1 MNRSL
6 LVSGLLLIAMIGC
19 STKPMKVQTDH
30 ASGFPFST
38 LKTYGFVAQGP
49 SNAETDA
56 ARKTAERLRLDDLVQ
71 GHVRHQLAAK
81 GYQEAP
87 QAPDFRIAW
96 AFGEWALDNHKK
108 PNGGW
113 GAVNLMFPGA
123 HGSLIPTSEDGR
135 ALPPSE
141 DPYSSAHE
149 EAQLEIIITDARTS
163 KVIWNGTVR
172 DEKDFGYF
180 RSSQSERIGRA
191 LDEILE
197 QFPPP
202 GITP

>member
-1 MNRSL
+1 MKRFHLVVTLSL
-6 LVSGLLLIAMIGC
+6 LTLVGC
-19 STKPMKVQTDH
+19 SSQPLKVQADH
-30 ASGFPFST
+30 AAGFDFSR
-38 LKTYGFVAQGP
+38 LKTFGFVAQGP
-49 SNAETDA
+49 NNAETVA
-56 ARKTAERLRLDDLVQ
+56 AKKTADRIRLDDLVQ
-71 GHVRHQLAAK
+71 RHVRNQLTSR
-81 GYQEAP
+81 GYQEAS
-87 QAPDFRIAW
+87 QTPDFRIAW

-149 EAQLEIIITDARTS
+149 EAQLELIITDARTS
-163 KVIWNGTVR
+163 RIIWNATVK

-180 RSSQSERIGRA
+180 RSSQSEKIGIA
-191 LDEILE
+191 LDEILKR
-197 QFPPP
+197 FPPTIP
-202 GITP
+202 N